1 VSSVGPWLLLLGV
14 AMILLE
20 GAVAS
25 VWSVR
30 LVRQGR
36 ALAAILER
44 ERGLVQADVSRL
56 RETLEDTR
64 RLWEPWRRALG
75 WLRHPLVAA
84 VLVSL
89 GRRLAGASS
98 PRVP

>member
-1 VSSVGPWLLLLGV
+1 MSSAGPWLLVLGV
-14 AMILLE
+14 AVILLE

-30 LVRQGR
+30 LARQGR
-36 ALAAILER
+36 ALAAILQR
-44 ERGLVQADVSRL
+44 EQGLVREDVSRL
-56 RETLEDTR
+56 RETLEETR

-84 VLVSL
+84 VLASL
-89 GRRLAGASS
+89 GRRLAGVRSR
-98 PRVP
+98 RVP

>member
-1 VSSVGPWLLLLGV
+1 MSSVGPWLLVVGV
-14 AMILLE
+14 VVILLE

-30 LVRQGR
+30 LARQGR

-56 RETLEDTR
+56 RETLAETR

-84 VLVSL
+84 LLASFW
-89 GRRLAGASS
+89 RRLAG
-98 PRVP
+98 

>member
-1 VSSVGPWLLLLGV
+1 MSPIGPWLLVLGV
-14 AMILLE
+14 AVILLE

-25 VWSVR
+25 VLSVR
-30 LVRQGR
+30 LARQCR

-56 RETLEDTR
+56 RETLEETR
-64 RLWEPWRRALG
+64 RLWEPWRRTLG

-84 VLVSL
+84 LLASFW
-89 GRRLAGASS
+89 RRLAG
-98 PRVP
+98 

>member
-1 VSSVGPWLLLLGV
+1 VSSAGPWLLVLGV
-14 AMILLE
+14 AVILLE

-25 VWSVR
+25 IWSFR

-44 ERGLVQADVSRL
+44 EQGLVKGDVSRL
-56 RETLEDTR
+56 RQTLEETR
-64 RLWEPWRRALG
+64 RLWEPWRRVLG

-84 VLVSL
+84 VLASFS
-89 GRRLAGASS
+89 RRLA
-98 PRVP
+98 R

>member
-1 VSSVGPWLLLLGV
+1 MSSVGPWLLVLGV
-14 AMILLE
+14 AVILVE
-20 GAVAS
+20 GMVAS

-30 LVRQGR
+30 LARQGR

-44 ERGLVQADVSRL
+44 ERGAVQADVARL
-56 RETLEDTR
+56 RETLEESR

-84 VLVSL
+84 VLASL
-89 GRRLAGASS
+89 WRRRAG
-98 PRVP
+98 